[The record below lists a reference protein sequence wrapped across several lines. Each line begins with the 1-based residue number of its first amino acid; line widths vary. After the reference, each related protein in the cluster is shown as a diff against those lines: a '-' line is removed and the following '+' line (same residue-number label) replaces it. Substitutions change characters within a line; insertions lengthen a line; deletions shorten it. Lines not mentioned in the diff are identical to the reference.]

1 MRIIIT
7 GGGTGGHIYPALA
20 LARYLQK
27 EDPAAELL
35 FVGSERGLEQKI
47 VPAAGFK
54 LETIPARGFER
65 SLRGLGPFSRD
76 LWRGLSRARQI
87 IADFQPEVVFGTG
100 GYVSAP
106 VVLAAL
112 LARRPAAVHE
122 QNALPGLANRMLAP
136 LVQRVFLSFEE
147 SRSAFPRRSR
157 TVFTGNPRA
166 SEVAAMDRVAAQEQ
180 LRLDPSL
187 KTILAYGGSRGALR
201 INEVITDFLK
211 AGWLPPATQLLY
223 ITGEI
228 YYQQVKEQLG
238 RLPESVRLYP
248 YLDEMPAALAAA
260 DLVITRAGATTLAE
274 ITALGRPAILVPSP
288 NVVHNHQYHN
298 ARLLEKAGAALL
310 IEEKDF
316 NHYRLR
322 RELDQLG
329 AAPDML
335 ERMARAGKKLAVPD
349 AAGRLY
355 RCLCEITGPVRGKAN
370 TNGCLRI
377 E

>member
-1 MRIIIT
+1 MRIMIT

-20 LARYLQK
+20 LARHLQR
-27 EDPAAELL
+27 EEPASELL

-54 LETIPARGFER
+54 LETIPARGFGR
-65 SLRGLGPFSRD
+65 SLRQLGPFSRD

-87 IADFQPEVVFGTG
+87 LADFQPEVVFGTG

-136 LVQRVFLSFEE
+136 LVQRVCLSFEE
-147 SRSAFPRRSR
+147 SRRAFPRHSK

-166 SEVAAMDRVAAQEQ
+166 SEVASVDRSAAQEQ
-180 LRLDPSL
+180 LQLDPSL
-187 KTILAYGGSRGALR
+187 RTILVYGGSRGALR
-201 INEVITDFLK
+201 INEVITAFLK

-223 ITGEI
+223 VTGEI
-228 YYQQVKEQLG
+228 YYRQVKEQLG
-238 RLPESVRLYP
+238 MLPETVRLYP

-260 DLVITRAGATTLAE
+260 DLVITRSGATTLAE
-274 ITALGRPAILVPSP
+274 ITALGLPAILIPSP
-288 NVVHNHQYHN
+288 NVVNNHQYHN

-310 IEEKDF
+310 IVEKDF
-316 NHYRLR
+316 NQYRLR
-322 RELDQLG
+322 RELDRLR
-329 AAPDML
+329 AAPALL
-335 ERMARAGKKLAVPD
+335 EQMARAGKKLAVPD

-355 RCLCEITGPVRGKAN
+355 RCLCEIARPARGKAN
-370 TNGCLRI
+370 INGCSRI